1 MMVVLS
7 FLGCW
12 VAWEA
17 GTCLRVGVAVARW
30 CVEVRSSLDMLDRG
44 PLEIPTM
51 LLYHRMCRDTL
62 PEGAGLLPP
71 VITRVALLCRP
82 VSNSAISCEFYSLD
96 TFPRERPLFLR
107 NKPDRMAGLDGK
119 VVRALPSVST
129 YREGW
134 KRMLNW
140 SIIQQAF
147 RCVLIKGIS
156 LVGQTT

>member
-1 MMVVLS
+1 MTVVL
-7 FLGCW
+7 FFPGCW

-30 CVEVRSSLDMLDRG
+30 CVEVRASLDTLDRG

-71 VITRVALLCRP
+71 VITRVALSCRP
-82 VSNSAISCEFYSLD
+82 VLNSAISCEFYSLH

-107 NKPDRMAGLDGK
+107 SKPDRMAGWDGK
-119 VVRALPSVST
+119 VVRALPSVPT

-140 SIIQQAF
+140 SIIQQPS
-147 RCVLIKGIS
+147 RCSS
-156 LVGQTT
+156 LVG